1 MPLPSGLQS
10 LKWEIFCY
18 SHWCSSIEMLV
29 SLWLLSDI
37 FFVFYFHRFYY
48 NMLVS
53 TSLGL
58 SCLYFPQLLES
69 ADVRILPNLRSIQ
82 PLFLW
87 ISSQA
92 HFFFFGD
99 SNELK
104 FGSFV
109 IALHTLELSIYFN
122 NILFSPCCSDGVNS
136 MIRPLSAPPL
146 FSVHPHQVVF
156 FYYFCYC
163 IFQFY

>member
-10 LKWEIFCY
+10 LKWEVFCY

-37 FFVFYFHRFYY
+37 FFVFYFHKFYY

-69 ADVRILPNLRSIQ
+69 ADVCILPNLRSIQ

-87 ISSQA
+87 IFSQA
-92 HFFFFGD
+92 HFFFLGTLMNWNLD
-99 SNELK
+99 LLLLSC
-104 FGSFV
+104 
-109 IALHTLELSIYFN
+109 IPLELSIYFK

-136 MIRPLSAPPL
+136 MIRPLSAPTL
-146 FSVHPHQVVF
+146 FSVHSHQVVF

-163 IFQFY
+163 IFQFC